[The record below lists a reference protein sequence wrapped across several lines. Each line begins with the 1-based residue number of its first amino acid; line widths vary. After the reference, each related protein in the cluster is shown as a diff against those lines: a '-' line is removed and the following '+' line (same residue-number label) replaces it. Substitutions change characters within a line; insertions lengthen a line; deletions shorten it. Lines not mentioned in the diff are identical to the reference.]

1 MKLFI
6 KGNNIN
12 IQLNQSIELKFVSL
26 KPLINYFCSCAYK
39 VHDIEGSESKCVN
52 SNYIWYGVNSFK
64 LGGL

>member
-52 SNYIWYGVNSFK
+52 SNYI
-64 LGGL
+64 